1 MNQSPFKPTR
11 RHLLLSGASVVC
23 AVPAWARAPLLG
35 STRPTVSRFKLGAF
49 EVTTILDAGAVLDGP
64 WPIVGEDRPQD
75 DVARLMRDNLLP
87 EHKFQPGCTPAI
99 VNTGAEVI
107 LFDAGNGANGFIPRP
122 DGGWLARQLAPAGF
136 KPEQVDVVVLS
147 HAHPDHIGGLMEA
160 GSPLFPNARYVIGAA
175 EHDFWARDERL
186 AAAPGSLEAN
196 SAAQFRANVQPFA
209 AKTTFVD
216 PGQDVAPGIRALEA
230 YGHTPGH
237 LAFTLDSEGQRL
249 MIWGDC
255 AHHQVASLAEP
266 GWHALF
272 DMDKAQGAATRR
284 RIYDMVATDRIPV
297 IGYHMPFPSLGFVE
311 RAGSGYRWIANS
323 YQLL

>member
-1 MNQSPFKPTR
+1 M
-11 RHLLLSGASVVC
+11 
-23 AVPAWARAPLLG
+23 PALAKATLIG
-35 STRPTVSRFKLGAF
+35 STRSTVSRFKLGAF
-49 EVTTILDAGAVLDGP
+49 EITTILDAGALIDGP
-64 WPIVGEDRPQD
+64 WPIVGEDRPKD
-75 DVARLMRDNLLP
+75 VVARLMRDNLLP
-87 EHKFQPGCTPAI
+87 ERRFQPGFTPTI

-122 DGGWLARQLAPAGF
+122 DGGWLAKQLAPAGF
-136 KPEQVDVVVLS
+136 TPEQVDVVVLT
-147 HAHPDHIGGLMEA
+147 HAHPDHIGGLME
-160 GSPLFPNARYVIGAA
+160 GGLPLFPNARYVIGAV

-186 AAAPGSLEAN
+186 SAVPGSLEAK

-209 AKTTFVD
+209 ATTTLVD
-216 PGQDVAPGIRALEA
+216 PGQDVAPGVRALEA

-237 LAFTLDSEGQRL
+237 LAFTIESDGQRL
-249 MIWGDC
+249 MLWGDC

-284 RIYDMVATDRIPV
+284 RIYDMAATDRIPI

-311 RAGSGYRWIANS
+311 RAGSGYRWIVNS